1 MLCAGLTCLVVHVS
15 PPFLD
20 TDTNIGAAP
29 APWNLAKHTYTLPKN
44 RLEEALSAQI
54 CSLSANV
61 AELCLLTI
69 TGCRHA
75 DSSPAAAASGSS
87 VRETAIASKPLNP
100 GSPKLAL
107 TVEARFATYSREPLS
122 HEKPPGPGR
131 GPNAS
136 AGSPSE
142 TRPTSS

>member
-69 TGCRHA
+69 TGCRQTA
-75 DSSPAAAASGSS
+75 SLPAAALWGSS
-87 VRETAIASKPLNP
+87 VRETAMASNPLIP
-100 GSPKLAL
+100 GSPRSAD
-107 TVEARFATYSREPLS
+107 TEDVRFA
-122 HEKPPGPGR
+122 
-131 GPNAS
+131 
-136 AGSPSE
+136 
-142 TRPTSS
+142 